1 MHCAD
6 DILRDRILGS
16 NVGRS
21 AATWPSLSTS
31 LALCG
36 GGLLAGIGLAKLL
49 RVPGSWGGVMAA
61 GIGGALA
68 YRGWREWNHQQ
79 SLDILDD
86 EPMAAYVA
94 VNPVD
99 ESSWE
104 SFPASDA
111 PARRQP
117 TAW

>member
-1 MHCAD
+1 MHCAED
-6 DILRDRILGS
+6 FLRDRI
-16 NVGRS
+16 VQS
-21 AATWPSLSTS
+21 ADRRTAACPSLSTT

-36 GGLLAGIGLAKLL
+36 GALLAGIGVSKLL
-49 RVPGSWGGVMAA
+49 RVPNSWGGVLAT
-61 GIGGALA
+61 GLGGTLA
-68 YRGWREWNHQQ
+68 YRGWREWNREQGHEMF
-79 SLDILDD
+79 D
-86 EPMAAYVA
+86 EEQMAGYVA
-94 VNPVD
+94 GNPVD